1 MKNNAIYTF
10 LFPANKTRTQ
20 CLTSYDLLK
29 SLALILMVVDH
40 IGYFFFPEETW
51 FRVMGR
57 LSVPIWF
64 FLIGFSDTRQ
74 IQPTIWLGAI
84 AVAVSAVL
92 TGEYILPLNILF
104 TLALVRLWIDGL
116 MVGTL
121 RSYEGFAGM
130 FFLLFFLSFPSMLFA
145 EYGTMGMMFAV
156 FGYLRKHK
164 ENLSINRFAL
174 FGFLGAVS
182 VFYIGV
188 SGALIDDL
196 SYPQMFTLI
205 GGVFVLM
212 TLLFNFKNHVF
223 EGISQKLG
231 VVLLPLKI
239 MGRHTLLI
247 YALHIIVLRFVM
259 LAIGDERFGFLEFK
273 IMPPAFL
280 KILQAFLG

>member
-1 MKNNAIYTF
+1 MKNHALYSF
-10 LFPANKTRTQ
+10 LFPSRESRTRS
-20 CLTSYDLLK
+20 LTRYDLLK
-29 SLALILMVVDH
+29 SLALILMIVDH
-40 IGYFFFPEETW
+40 VGYFFFPDESW

-64 FLIGFSDTRQ
+64 FLIGFADTRKV
-74 IQPTIWLGAI
+74 QPTIWIG
-84 AVAVSAVL
+84 AVAVAASAAL

-104 TLALVRLWIDGL
+104 TLALARLWIDGL

-164 ENLSINRFAL
+164 DNLTIKPFAL
-174 FGFLGAVS
+174 FGFLTAIG

-188 SGALIDDL
+188 SGAVIDGL
-196 SYPQMFTLI
+196 SYPQMFTLV
-205 GGVFVLM
+205 GGVSALM
-212 TLLFNFKNHVF
+212 IMFFHFKNHVF
-223 EGISQKLG
+223 DGVSQKFG
-231 VVLLPLKI
+231 WLLFPFKI

-259 LAIGDERFGFLEFK
+259 LAIGDERFGFLELK
-273 IMPPAFL
+273 IMSPAFL
-280 KILQAFLG
+280 KILQAFVG